1 MNDGPSK
8 TTSFDNR
15 EGYRAMVERS
25 VDGMVV
31 VDDGGV
37 VLFANPASAAF
48 LGRTSDE
55 LLGYQLG
62 YPAVTGE
69 PVELRIPRGGHMLVL
84 EIRSAEIVWNG
95 KNAHLATLRDVTGR
109 QELEDIWNRKH
120 KMLAQVLD
128 SIPQSVFWK
137 DRGSIYLGCNEVF
150 ARNAGIAS
158 PDEIVGKNDFD
169 LPWSHKEAEAYRAVD
184 HDVMEHDKSKV
195 HIVETKQRTDGSR
208 AWVDTTKVPLKDDEG
223 RVYGVLGVY
232 EDITENKKA
241 REALNRLGMAVDQA
255 GEAVVITDTGGN
267 IEYANPAFG
276 LVTGYSVEEAV
287 GRNMRILKSGLQ
299 DKMFYENLWGT
310 ILGGNVWKGRL
321 QNRKKDGTLYE
332 EESIISPVR
341 DSDGEIIG
349 FVGVIRDTTREVLL
363 QKQMQTAQRMESVGL
378 LAGGIAHDFNNA
390 LTGIFGFGELLRSQ
404 VAGNEDA
411 LSCLSEIFRSA
422 DRAATLTRQILAYSR
437 RQIIEP
443 INMSLNTLIVDIV
456 KLISKVVGENIE
468 IRTFLGEN
476 LPVIRADV
484 GQVEQ
489 VVMNL
494 ILNSRDAMPNG
505 GQVTIETGLV
515 NLDDDY
521 VRYHPYMIVGSYV
534 ILTVSDTGVGMDEKT
549 QERVFDPFFTTK
561 TPDKGTGLGLSMV
574 YGIVKQHKG
583 FIHLYSE
590 VGKGTTF
597 KVYLPPSEGVPDGIK
612 PVKTSEIRGGTETIL
627 LGEDDET
634 IRKIMARTL
643 RDNGYTVLAT
653 CNGNEATKIFRQNH
667 ETISLV
673 LLDVVMPQ
681 KGGKEA
687 YELMRK
693 IKPGLK
699 VVFMSGYRFDSGDE
713 PFVLPVGLPF
723 LAKPFGPEALVR
735 KVRSVLDG

>member
-1 MNDGPSK
+1 MTDGPSK

-15 EGYRAMVERS
+15 EGYRAMVERT

-31 VDDGGV
+31 VDDSGV

-62 YPAVTGE
+62 YPAVSGE
-69 PVELRIPRGGHMLVL
+69 PVELRIPRGGQMLVL
-84 EIRSAEIVWNG
+84 EIRSSKIVWDG
-95 KNAHLATLRDVTGR
+95 QNAHLASLRDVTRR
-109 QELEDIWNRKH
+109 QELEDKSNRKH

-137 DRGSIYLGCNEVF
+137 DRDSVYLGCNKVF
-150 ARNAGIAS
+150 ARNAGFAS

-169 LPWSHKEAEAYRAVD
+169 LPWSHKEAEAYRAAD
-184 HDVMEHDKSKV
+184 RDVMEQDKSKV
-195 HIVETKQRTDGSR
+195 HIVETQQRTDGSR

-232 EDITENKKA
+232 EDITESKKA
-241 REALNRLGMAVDQA
+241 RETLTRLGMAVDQA
-255 GEAVVITDTGGN
+255 GEAVVITDTEGN

-276 LVTGYSVEEAV
+276 LITGYSVEESV

-310 ILGGNVWKGRL
+310 ILGGNVWKGRF

-332 EESIISPVR
+332 EEAIISPVR
-341 DSDGEIIG
+341 DRHGEIVG
-349 FVGVIRDTTREVLL
+349 FVGVKRDTTREVLL

-390 LTGIFGFGELLRSQ
+390 LTGIFGFGELLQSQ

-422 DRAATLTRQILAYSR
+422 DRAATLTRQLLTYSR

-443 INMSLNTLIVDIV
+443 INMSLNAAIVDLV

-484 GQVEQ
+484 GQIEQ

-505 GQVTIETGLV
+505 GQVTIETGLM
-515 NLDDDY
+515 NLDDGY

-534 ILTVSDTGVGMDEKT
+534 ILTVSDTGVGMDAKT

-590 VGKGTTF
+590 PGKGTTF
-597 KVYLPPSEGVPDGIK
+597 KVYLPPSEGAPDEIK
-612 PVKTSEIRGGTETIL
+612 PVKTSEILGGTETIL

-634 IRKIMARTL
+634 IRKLVARTL

-653 CNGNEATKIFRQNH
+653 RNGNEATKIFRQNH
-667 ETISLV
+667 EKISLV
-673 LLDVVMPQ
+673 LLDVVMPL

-687 YELMRK
+687 YELMRE

-713 PFVLPVGLPF
+713 SFVPPVGLPF
-723 LAKPFGPEALVR
+723 LAKPFGPGSLVR